1 MKMSYDK
8 VTQAKDRLLIGLKQ
22 TEKAMKAGQVSQ
34 IVIAA
39 DIDSVMRFKLV
50 NLANELTIPY
60 EIVDSKKRLGKA
72 CGIEVGTAVVA
83 IRQ

>member
-8 VTQAKDRLLIGLKQ
+8 VTQAKDRLIIGLKQ
-22 TEKAMKAGQVSQ
+22 AEKAMKSGKTRE
-34 IVIAA
+34 IVLAA
-39 DIDSVMRFKLV
+39 DIDSHIKVRLV
-50 NLANELTIPY
+50 NLAEELNIPY
-60 EIVDSKKRLGKA
+60 EMVDSKKRLGKA

>member
-1 MKMSYDK
+1 MSYDK

-34 IVIAA
+34 IVIAS
-39 DIDSVMRFKLV
+39 DIDSAMRLKLV

>member
-22 TEKAMKAGQVSQ
+22 TEKAMKAGQVNQ
-34 IVIAA
+34 IVIAS
-39 DIDSVMRFKLV
+39 DIDSAMRLKLV

>member
-1 MKMSYDK
+1 MSYDK

-22 TEKAMKAGQVSQ
+22 TEKAMKAGQVNQ
-34 IVIAA
+34 IVIAS
-39 DIDSVMRFKLV
+39 DIDSAMRLKLV

>member
-1 MKMSYDK
+1 MSYDK

>member
-1 MKMSYDK
+1 MSYDK

-34 IVIAA
+34 IVIAS
-39 DIDSVMRFKLV
+39 DIDSAMRLKLV
-50 NLANELTIPY
+50 NLANELMIPY
-60 EIVDSKKRLGKA
+60 EMVDSNKRLGKA